1 MSTKGI
7 TGHEP
12 DPRVIYADIID
23 HPHWVSPTRKRMSL
37 YNRAAQF
44 SPFDALAGYSD
55 MIAEEERMTEGRIV
69 LEEDD
74 LGKINRKLNL
84 IRDLIDSGSKPTVTF
99 TVFVPDERKD
109 GGRYVEIT
117 DVVKRVD
124 LVEKK
129 AVLMSTEGYGRV
141 NRTIDVYRIISIS
154 GEAVDRIDN
163 DANKSVLLQSG
174 FSFDP

>member
-7 TGHEP
+7 TGNEP

-55 MIAEEERMTEGRIV
+55 MIAEEARITDGH
-69 LEEDD
+69 LE
-74 LGKINRKLNL
+74 LGECELGILNQKLNL
-84 IRDLIDSGSKPTVTF
+84 IAELVDEGERPEVTF
-99 TVFVPDERKD
+99 TVFVPDRKKS
-109 GGRYVEIT
+109 GGKYIEIT

-124 LVEKK
+124 MVEKK
-129 AVLMSTEGYGRV
+129 VILASTEGYGRV
-141 NRTIDVYRIISIS
+141 NKTIEIDRIITIS
-154 GEAVDRIDN
+154 GEIVDELDN
-163 DANKSVLLQSG
+163 EVNGST
-174 FSFDP
+174 P

>member
-7 TGHEP
+7 TSNEP
-12 DPRVIYADIID
+12 DPRVVYADIID
-23 HPHWVSPTRKRMSL
+23 HPHWVSPSRKRMSL

-44 SPFDALAGYSD
+44 SPYDALAGYSD
-55 MIAEEERMTEGRIV
+55 MIAEEERVTEGQIA

-74 LGKINRKLNL
+74 LGKINRKLNM
-84 IRDLIDSGSKPTVTF
+84 ICDLIDRGKKPTVTF

-129 AVLMSTEGYGRV
+129 VILDSTEGYGRV
-141 NRTIDVYRIISIS
+141 NKTIEIDKISSIH
-154 GEAVDRIDN
+154 GNLVDDL
-163 DANKSVLLQSG
+163 DKL
-174 FSFDP
+174 

>member
-7 TGHEP
+7 TDNEP

-55 MIAEEERMTEGRIV
+55 MIAEEERVTDKRMALGEHELLVLNQKLKLIAELVDEGERP
-69 LEEDD
+69 E
-74 LGKINRKLNL
+74 
-84 IRDLIDSGSKPTVTF
+84 VTF
-99 TVFVPDERKD
+99 IVFVPDERKD

-117 DVVKRVD
+117 DVVKRID
-124 LVEKK
+124 MVEKK
-129 AVLMSTEGYGRV
+129 VILDSTEGYGRV
-141 NRTIDVYRIISIS
+141 NKTIEIDKISFIH
-154 GEAVDRIDN
+154 GNLVDDL
-163 DANKSVLLQSG
+163 DKL
-174 FSFDP
+174 